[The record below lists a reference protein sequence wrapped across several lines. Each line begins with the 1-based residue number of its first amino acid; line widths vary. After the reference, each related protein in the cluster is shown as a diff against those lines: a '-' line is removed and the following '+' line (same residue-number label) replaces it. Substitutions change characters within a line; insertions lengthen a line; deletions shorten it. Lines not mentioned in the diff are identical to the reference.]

1 MEGALR
7 DAGGADLAQA
17 VPQLAPLP
25 TPAPVLH
32 FKHCKDEWDVDDAQG
47 QQLVATMTQSMPGAS
62 EATKRGLA
70 EVWEQLVGYP
80 EAELIAALEEAAGD
94 EDMEEE
100 DDDDEEDDLPLA
112 LRATAPVGSVASLRR
127 APRMASAGT
136 QTGGVREAGKVVTA
150 DKGATVDAGTLV
162 RRLKVTM
169 PLLKATHV
177 DQGLTDLLLNYLI
190 AATVKQGRTV
200 HVPEGADVLP
210 VPPALYAQERK
221 ILAAARVD
229 DYEATEAALQANR
242 ERYARRQAGAS
253 RRGTTRRRDAGNM
266 VVDKLLRDY
275 VALLDHGLGEAAQE
289 AQAVMATTAPPLTP
303 AVSQAMP
310 DWATAGALNCRGRMR
325 QSHDQYVILLQVGEA
340 PGAVTEALGDTGGA
354 RSLIDLDSAHAMGL
368 QVHHA
373 RGSEYGTFYGPGGR
387 EQAYLGVVKGPIPL
401 RFSADVVVYLRE
413 LKVIAHT
420 EPLVLIGA
428 DVLSAGHVGWSFR
441 YIGVGL
447 DGQGLISFVKGR
459 KTRTLPLVRA
469 PHLANLGLPAPTAPV
484 SVATPAP
491 AAAPARPERPGT
503 DPKLAELIALVK
515 GQGWCL

>member
-62 EATKRGLA
+62 EATKRGRA

-112 LRATAPVGSVASLRR
+112 LRATAPAGSVASLRR

-289 AQAVMATTAPPLTP
+289 AQAVMATTAIGSSTDACGQPGDARLGHSRSPQLQGTYETVARPVRHP
-303 AVSQAMP
+303 A
-310 DWATAGALNCRGRMR
+310 
-325 QSHDQYVILLQVGEA
+325 
-340 PGAVTEALGDTGGA
+340 TGG
-354 RSLIDLDSAHAMGL
+354 RGTWRGNRGTGRYWRR
-368 QVHHA
+368 QV
-373 RGSEYGTFYGPGGR
+373 
-387 EQAYLGVVKGPIPL
+387 
-401 RFSADVVVYLRE
+401 AD
-413 LKVIAHT
+413 
-420 EPLVLIGA
+420 
-428 DVLSAGHVGWSFR
+428 
-441 YIGVGL
+441 
-447 DGQGLISFVKGR
+447 
-459 KTRTLPLVRA
+459 
-469 PHLANLGLPAPTAPV
+469 
-484 SVATPAP
+484 
-491 AAAPARPERPGT
+491 RPGLC
-503 DPKLAELIALVK
+503 PCHGAPSSPCPR
-515 GQGWCL
+515 Q

>member
-94 EDMEEE
+94 KDMEEE

-112 LRATAPVGSVASLRR
+112 LRATAPAGSVASLRR

-162 RRLKVTM
+162 WRLKVTM

-210 VPPALYAQERK
+210 VPP
-221 ILAAARVD
+221 
-229 DYEATEAALQANR
+229 
-242 ERYARRQAGAS
+242 
-253 RRGTTRRRDAGNM
+253 
-266 VVDKLLRDY
+266 
-275 VALLDHGLGEAAQE
+275 
-289 AQAVMATTAPPLTP
+289 
-303 AVSQAMP
+303 
-310 DWATAGALNCRGRMR
+310 
-325 QSHDQYVILLQVGEA
+325 
-340 PGAVTEALGDTGGA
+340 
-354 RSLIDLDSAHAMGL
+354 
-368 QVHHA
+368 
-373 RGSEYGTFYGPGGR
+373 
-387 EQAYLGVVKGPIPL
+387 GPIHS
-401 RFSADVVVYLRE
+401 RTQDF
-413 LKVIAHT
+413 
-420 EPLVLIGA
+420 
-428 DVLSAGHVGWSFR
+428 
-441 YIGVGL
+441 
-447 DGQGLISFVKGR
+447 GR
-459 KTRTLPLVRA
+459 CTR
-469 PHLANLGLPAPTAPV
+469 G
-484 SVATPAP
+484 
-491 AAAPARPERPGT
+491 
-503 DPKLAELIALVK
+503 
-515 GQGWCL
+515 